1 MAITAAMVKELRE
14 ITGAGMMD
22 CKKALTETDG
32 DLDKAID
39 VLREKGQ
46 AKAAKKAG
54 RIAAEGLCMIASE
67 GDQKAIVV
75 EVNSETDFVAKNE
88 KFKNYVAAVADQV
101 LKSDAADLDAFL
113 AEPWAAEPEKTV
125 NDKLVEQISV
135 IGEKL
140 SIRRFEKMQAQE
152 EGEFLTYYTHM
163 GGKICV
169 IVDAVCAVK
178 NEAVSAAMTQV
189 AMQICAMSP
198 RYVSR
203 KEVDQEF
210 LDHEKEILL
219 AQIMNDP
226 KESQKPEKVIQ
237 GIVQGRVN
245 KELKEYCLLDQEY
258 VLSLEGKQTVQQ
270 YLDQVAKEAGSP
282 ISVKRF
288 IRLETGEGIEK
299 KQENFAEEV
308 AKQMGL

>member
-1 MAITAAMVKELRE
+1 MAITAAMVKELRG

-32 DLDKAID
+32 DMDKAID

-88 KFKNYVAAVADQV
+88 KFRNYVKAVADQV
-101 LKSDAADLDAFL
+101 LASSAADLDAFL
-113 AEPWAAEPEKTV
+113 AEPWASDPSKSV
-125 NDKLVEQISV
+125 NDALVEQISV
-135 IGEKL
+135 IGEKI
-140 SIRRFEKMQAQE
+140 SIRRFEKMEAT
-152 EGEFLTYYTHM
+152 GEDGFLTYYTHM

-169 IVDAVCAVK
+169 IVDAQCAVK
-178 NEAVSAAMTQV
+178 DEKVTAALGQI

-198 RYVSR
+198 KYVTR
-203 KEVDQEF
+203 KEVDPDF
-210 LDHEKEILL
+210 LAHEKEILL

-245 KELKEYCLLDQEY
+245 KEMKDYCLMDQEY
-258 VLSLEGKQTVQQ
+258 VLSTEGKQTVTQ
-270 YLDQVAKEAGSP
+270 YLDQVAKEVGSP
-282 ISVKRF
+282 IKVNRF
-288 IRLETGEGIEK
+288 VRIETGEGIEK

>member
-1 MAITAAMVKELRE
+1 MAISAAMVKELRA

-32 DLDKAID
+32 DMDKAID

-88 KFKNYVAAVADQV
+88 KFRNYVKAVADQV
-101 LKSDAADLDAFL
+101 LSSDAADLDAFL
-113 AEPWAAEPEKTV
+113 AEPWAADPSKSV
-125 NDKLVEQISV
+125 NDALVEQISV

-140 SIRRFEKMQAQE
+140 SIRRFEKMEAA
-152 EGEFLTYYTHM
+152 GENGFLTYYTHM

-169 IVDAVCAVK
+169 IVNAQCAVK
-178 NEAVSAAMTQV
+178 DEKVSTAMTQI

-198 RYVSR
+198 KYVSQ
-203 KEVDQEF
+203 KEVDPEF
-210 LDHEKEILL
+210 LEHEKQILL

-226 KESQKPEKVIQ
+226 KESQKPEKVIR

-245 KELKEYCLLDQEY
+245 KEMKDFCLLDQEY
-258 VLSLEGKQTVQQ
+258 VLSLEGKQSVKQ
-270 YLDQVAKEAGSP
+270 YLDQVSKEVGSP
-282 ISVKRF
+282 ITVNSF
-288 IRLETGEGIEK
+288 IRIETGEGIEK